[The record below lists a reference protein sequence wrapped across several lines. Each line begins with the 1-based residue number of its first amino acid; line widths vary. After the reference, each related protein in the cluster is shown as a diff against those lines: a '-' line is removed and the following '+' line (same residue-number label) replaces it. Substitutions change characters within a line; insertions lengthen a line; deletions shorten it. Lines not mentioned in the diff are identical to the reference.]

1 MSPYQCLVSIEYNCK
16 IQIKTFF
23 SCGCQSV
30 RGVDLKS
37 PRCNDP
43 QRSLQSKGMHTRVR
57 MVLDVKDYYY
67 LTAEHHFCSCCKVAF
82 TAWDARLLE
91 QLSDDI

>member
-1 MSPYQCLVSIEYNCK
+1 MQ
-16 IQIKTFF
+16 
-23 SCGCQSV
+23 
-30 RGVDLKS
+30 
-37 PRCNDP
+37 
-43 QRSLQSKGMHTRVR
+43 TRVR